1 MVWWEYII
9 IVAVLIAGVYGFLVL
24 TGFETRVLTRKTR
37 RTAESMYDN
46 YADSNRKQR
55 RYARKRGGEWKD
67 DEGSKIP

>member
-1 MVWWEYII
+1 VVWWEYII